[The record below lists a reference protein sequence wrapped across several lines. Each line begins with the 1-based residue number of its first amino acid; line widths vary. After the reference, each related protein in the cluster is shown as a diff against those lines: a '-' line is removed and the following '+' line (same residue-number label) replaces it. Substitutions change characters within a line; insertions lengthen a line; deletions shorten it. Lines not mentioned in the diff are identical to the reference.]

1 MHIKFVKAILESEL
15 KVCEHVTLDLLSND
29 LK

>member
-1 MHIKFVKAILESEL
+1 MHIKLVTTILEFEL